1 MSQELVIVLDF
12 GGQYNQLVARRV
24 RECNVYCEIY
34 SYRTDIQKIKD
45 MNPKGIILTG
55 GPNSCYEEGAPTYS
69 KEWFE
74 MGIPVLGLCYGAQ
87 LMQHI
92 LGGEVKR
99 ADNREYG
106 KTEITKGVI
115 EVEEKPKTYKVLSG
129 CYYSRINKSDIG
141 IAISPGYTVILL
153 EDDMEKAKEIFAEN
167 LKRKILVEKESIEQ
181 KIKSGNERI
190 SNWEKAIEEI
200 GEIKESEE

>member
-1 MSQELVIVLDF
+1 MKLYKF
-12 GGQYNQLVARRV
+12 
-24 RECNVYCEIY
+24 
-34 SYRTDIQKIKD
+34 
-45 MNPKGIILTG
+45 MLT
-55 GPNSCYEEGAPTYS
+55 TY
-69 KEWFE
+69 
-74 MGIPVLGLCYGAQ
+74 
-87 LMQHI
+87 
-92 LGGEVKR
+92 GETK
-99 ADNREYG
+99 
-106 KTEITKGVI
+106 ITKQVL
-115 EVEEKPKTYKVLSG
+115 EAEEKPKTYKVLSG

-141 IAISPGYTVILL
+141 IAISPGYTAILL

>member
-1 MSQELVIVLDF
+1 MKLYKFEL
-12 GGQYNQLVARRV
+12 
-24 RECNVYCEIY
+24 
-34 SYRTDIQKIKD
+34 ST
-45 MNPKGIILTG
+45 
-55 GPNSCYEEGAPTYS
+55 
-69 KEWFE
+69 
-74 MGIPVLGLCYGAQ
+74 
-87 LMQHI
+87 
-92 LGGEVKR
+92 
-99 ADNREYG
+99 YG

-141 IAISPGYTVILL
+141 IAISLGYTVILL

-190 SNWEKAIEEI
+190 SNLEKAIEEI
-200 GEIKESEE
+200 GEIEESEE